1 MNRLALLALPVALVF
16 AAGPA
21 RAVDA
26 YTIELGQGD
35 NTTDLARLHA
45 KWNWE
50 KRWFEHESWHL
61 GGYWEATLG
70 YWRGSGAGA
79 RNLWDVGITPV
90 FRLQPNDPRGGLYVE
105 GAIGAHLLS
114 ATRINDHRVFGS
126 SFNFG
131 DHVGFGYT
139 FGTRGQY
146 DLGYRFQHL
155 SNGGIKS
162 PNDGINFHEVR
173 LSYTY

>member
-1 MNRLALLALPVALVF
+1 MNRSALLALPIALLL

-26 YTIELGQGD
+26 YAIELGQGD
-35 NTTDLARLHA
+35 NTTDLVRLHA
-45 KWNWE
+45 KWNWDR
-50 KRWFEHESWHL
+50 KWFEAGSWHL

-70 YWRGSGAGA
+70 HWRGSGAGA
-79 RNLWDVGITPV
+79 RNLWEVGLTPV
-90 FRLQPNDPRGGLYVE
+90 FRLQPNGGRSGLYVE

-114 ATRINDHRVFGS
+114 ASRINDHRIFGS

-131 DHVGFGYT
+131 DHIGFGAT
-139 FGTRGQY
+139 FGARGQY
-146 DLGYRFQHL
+146 DLGYRFQHI

-173 LSYTY
+173 FSYTY